1 MKNYLCY
8 QIEGESD
15 MNEFERVRLR
25 PEIYLYR
32 NFFCDIFQISMFELL
47 GTYAFSEL
55 KISTTEEQNKV
66 VFKAAGR
73 KHFDADNDTS
83 YFFSVI
89 SKMSIRADFSI
100 EYLDG
105 SFREIAVKD
114 AVVYDKNLFPVR
126 TDTMT
131 RFECSFELPDEYP
144 VNKNFALSTI
154 HKFAHVFPHS
164 HITFNGFEYIGKTET
179 KNKISWFLHHRSFDK
194 NAAKIFEFNG
204 REDNYSWEI
213 SFSFDSMA
221 KDNSFINGVKTD
233 FGGPHVGMVKKCI
246 RHILQK
252 ISGEKSISLKK
263 LNLALSFHVPPEEI
277 IIQGGLVSLNDFNE
291 LVSTPSELHLISKE
305 FSRQLTAYFTANP
318 NELYEILKKCK

>member
-1 MKNYLCY
+1 MH
-8 QIEGESD
+8 IFESA
-15 MNEFERVRLR
+15 RLR

-47 GTYAFSEL
+47 GTYTFSEL

-66 VFKAAGR
+66 VFEAAGR
-73 KHFDADNDTS
+73 KYFDADNDTL

-100 EYLDG
+100 EYQDG
-105 SFREIAVKD
+105 SFRKIAVKD

-179 KNKISWFLHHRSFDK
+179 KNKITWFLHHRFWDK
-194 NAAKIFEFNG
+194 NAAKFFEFNG
-204 REDNYSWEI
+204 IEENYSWEI
-213 SFSFDSMA
+213 SFSFDG
-221 KDNSFINGVKTD
+221 KEKQTYFINGVETGK
-233 FGGPHVGMVKKCI
+233 GGTHVEMVKKCI
-246 RHILQK
+246 RQVLQK
-252 ISGEKSISLKK
+252 LSGEKNISLNG
-263 LNLALSFHVPPEEI
+263 LNLALSLHTPWDKICFDSSWYN
-277 IIQGGLVSLNDFNE
+277 LCDDLKLD
-291 LVSTPSELHLISKE
+291 STPPELHLISKE
-305 FSRQLTAYFTANP
+305 FSRQLTAYFTAYP
-318 NELYEILKKCK
+318 NDLYKILKKCE